1 MQSNLL
7 SFFSKTP
14 TQNRPSEKKTNQSFR
29 TSYSSP
35 NRAFSTTE
43 PTFSSPIGPTSPLTP
58 RTPVVEDDES
68 LRPKG
73 KRRRLVIESSDE
85 DENASPHNSLVRCI
99 KTTENV
105 PNNRTL
111 SISRSFSR
119 DSPKTSASLC
129 TSFDEDASKGKD
141 CDVETSFLDTSNRN
155 DSFALDETIEGD
167 FEGNWPHLSLPF
179 LHPDRIKDLNGHR
192 PNHPEYD
199 PRTLFVPDDYIRA
212 QTPGLR
218 QWWQIKSQNADTLIF
233 FKVGKFYEL
242 YHQDAVI
249 AAEELRLSY
258 MKGKFAHTGFP
269 ETAFEKMANQL
280 LHKGYKVAR
289 VEQTETPEGMS
300 KRTGG
305 RPGCEKVV
313 RREIC
318 QIVTPGTWFASLR
331 GGISDSTSG
340 ADAEEERMNC
350 SLNESFSSYQQPLSR
365 LDAEASLSRHLLV
378 ILEDR
383 CAKDGDSPN
392 NFGVAILK
400 TVTGEIMIGQF
411 SDDVHLSR
419 MCTVLAHYP
428 PAQILLERGNPSQK
442 LKTILK
448 SRLPDVPLENLTP
461 KKQFFTASE
470 TLEILNSANYFAL
483 GAAPKDHSEA
493 EIESAQKRAHWPG
506 ELLKMLDPFDPLGR
520 TPLNNYELA
529 IRCLGAVIFYL
540 KYCLADTEIL
550 SLGLI
555 KEYQPPDAVSAMPGL
570 SHQPFY
576 ERQINMVLDSV
587 TLENL
592 EILSTGI
599 KGSIKGSLLERLD
612 SCCTPFGRRLMRSWV
627 VNPPCHPAIITRR
640 QDAIE
645 ELMLLAPQLQ
655 GVREGL
661 RRLPDLERLLTKV
674 HIMSYN
680 ATSPDHPESRAVLFE
695 EGTYSRRKILDFL
708 CTLSGFKATQRLVST
723 FASLSVRSE
732 YLRSLTTLKS
742 EGGAFPCCKERLA
755 AFETA
760 FDHEKARSEGR
771 IVVEP
776 GFDPEFDTAR
786 QNLDDVK
793 EQLDDYLHEQSRI
806 IGAQLTYT
814 GTGKNRFQIE
824 VPDTHTRNVPDH
836 WEVTSQRKGYRRYR
850 SPEVVRLFAKLVTAE
865 DAKEESMQGI
875 MRRLFASFAVNHA
888 DWHTVVKC
896 TAELDCLMSLANYSS
911 TAAATT
917 CRPEFF
923 TLDSGSQK
931 PFLEMVSGSHPCLL
945 RSFSGDDITPN
956 DLRLGAVPGW
966 KEQPTDGFK
975 PGITSLLIT
984 GPNMGGKSTLMRQTA
999 LLAILAHLGC
1009 HISAVRF
1016 RLTPI
1021 DRIFTR
1027 IGASD
1032 RLISGQST
1040 FYVELAET
1048 AIIVRHASPHSLAL
1062 IDELGRGTSTRDGSS
1077 LAAAVL
1083 RYISTPRNGLPG
1095 PLTLFSTHYHS
1106 LTDSLQDLNVADQ
1119 QTVDVGHMAC
1129 LTDGGQSGK
1138 EGNESQRITF
1148 LYKLVPSACPKS
1160 YGFNVAHLA
1169 NIPEELINRGV
1180 KMAKEFEKATLV
1192 FTCLRDILKGQM
1204 SREVALAWKTRL
1216 EGLASEK
1223 TYTDGVTL

>member
-1 MQSNLL
+1 TY
-7 SFFSKTP
+7 FFQPDWSYIATN
-14 TQNRPSEKKTNQSFR
+14 TQNAP
-29 TSYSSP
+29 
-35 NRAFSTTE
+35 
-43 PTFSSPIGPTSPLTP
+43 
-58 RTPVVEDDES
+58 
-68 LRPKG
+68 
-73 KRRRLVIESSDE
+73 
-85 DENASPHNSLVRCI
+85 SPHNSPVRCI

-199 PRTLFVPDDYIRA
+199 PRTLFVPDDYI
-212 QTPGLR
+212 
-218 QWWQIKSQNADTLIF
+218 
-233 FKVGKFYEL
+233 VGKFYEL

-576 ERQINMVLDSV
+576 ERQINMPARTAGSSF
-587 TLENL
+587 
-592 EILSTGI
+592 ILSSHS
-599 KGSIKGSLLERLD
+599 SI
-612 SCCTPFGRRLMRSWV
+612 GRRLMRSWV

-755 AFETA
+755 AFELAISTQCLFTKPSSLVCIHPWISRTLQFATLTETA

-999 LLAILAHLGC
+999 LLAILAHLVSGCVRFPCDRSGC
-1009 HISAVRF
+1009 HIPAVRF

-1119 QTVDVGHMAC
+1119 QTVDVGHMVSPSAVCLTTSFPSYVPPQTTTTISASDRELCTNLLEFSTQAC

-1169 NIPEELINRGV
+1169 NIPEEASYFRAGEFPVFKIPLLAKFCVLIDLLLHV
-1180 KMAKEFEKATLV
+1180 DIF
-1192 FTCLRDILKGQM
+1192 CL
-1204 SREVALAWKTRL
+1204 
-1216 EGLASEK
+1216 
-1223 TYTDGVTL
+1223 